1 MALLL
6 RCHRSSFP
14 ANSRRF
20 IISNVIKKLDAA
32 KLWDYAL
39 KSMGSR
45 AQTSGEIRAKLRLRA
60 ERAEDV
66 ETTLAKLKEYGMLN
80 DARFAEMFA
89 TSRLENRGF
98 GKTRALR
105 DLQQRRVA
113 PGLAAKAV
121 EQVYAETDEV
131 ALIEEYIRK
140 KYRSAERETLFQ
152 EAKDLAS
159 AFRRL
164 RLAGFNS
171 GKIVQV
177 LKRFAKDPE
186 LLDGLAEE

>member
-45 AQTSGEIRAKLRLRA
+45 AQTSGEIRSKLRLRA
-60 ERAEDV
+60 ERAEDI

-80 DARFAEMFA
+80 DQRFAETFA